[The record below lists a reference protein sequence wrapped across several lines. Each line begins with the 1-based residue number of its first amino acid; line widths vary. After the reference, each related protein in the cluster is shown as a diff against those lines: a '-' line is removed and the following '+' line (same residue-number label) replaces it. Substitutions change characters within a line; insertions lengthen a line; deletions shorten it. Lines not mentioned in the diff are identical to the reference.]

1 MKKIPVLI
9 TRLNQDSD
17 LPLPKYATDLSSGL
31 DLLADIS
38 EPITIEPFSRVL
50 IPTGIAI
57 EIPEGMEAQVRSRSG
72 LAYKNGIITLN
83 SPGTIDADYRGEIK
97 VILYNSSKEL
107 FVVQR
112 AMKIAQLVFS
122 PVIMIEWKETL
133 SLQTTSR
140 NNGGFGSTGI

>member
-72 LAYKNGIITLN
+72 LAYKNGIITLTQVN
-83 SPGTIDADYRGEIK
+83 YKYQILLDFYEKNDARYLDI
-97 VILYNSSKEL
+97 EL
-107 FVVQR
+107 FYE
-112 AMKIAQLVFS
+112 MKKA
-122 PVIMIEWKETL
+122 
-133 SLQTTSR
+133 
-140 NNGGFGSTGI
+140 